1 MQSLASEKSQSWL
14 SWFLR
19 GLLIL
24 GLIIILGRLVELQV
38 IKGSYFLALAEDNR
52 IRNERIVAPRG
63 TIFARGGEILAS
75 DIDGTRNYSLRDE
88 AVHITGYMSIV
99 SEEEVGKVDPKC
111 INKGA
116 LVSGAVVGR
125 QGLEEEYGCH
135 LRGIDGERLVEVDT
149 RGEQVRVL
157 GTKNPVAGDN
167 LFTTIDFG
175 LQKKIASV
183 IKNAE
188 MPKERAAAVVAT
200 DGKGEILGFYSSP
213 SFDPLKV
220 NEYLV
225 DPQLPLFNRIIGGT
239 YHPGSIFK
247 LVTSIAGLE
256 EGRITP
262 EYTYNDQGVI
272 TVNDFSYTNWYFTQ
286 YGGREGEI
294 SLARALAR
302 STDTYFYKVG
312 EMLGVEALAKWANIF
327 GVGQTTGIDIPGEVA
342 GLVPTPG
349 WKKETKGENWF
360 LGNTYH
366 MAIGQGD
373 LTTTPM
379 EANVITSVVATQ
391 GQLCQPHFVAMGG
404 KNYCKELDI
413 NKKNIED
420 VVEGMKGACA
430 LGGTAFPFFEFEPQV
445 ACKTGTAETLDEDKT
460 HAWFTVYGPVEVDTP
475 EIVLTIL
482 VENGGEGSK
491 VAAPIAKEILQ
502 YWFHERQN

>member
-14 SWFLR
+14 SWFLK
-19 GLLIL
+19 GLLIF
-24 GLIIILGRLVELQV
+24 GLIVILGRLIELQV

-63 TIFARGGEILAS
+63 SILARGGEILAS
-75 DIDGTRNYSLRDE
+75 DQDGNRNYPLRDE
-88 AVHITGYMSIV
+88 AAHITGYMSIV

-111 INKGA
+111 TDKGA
-116 LVSGAVVGR
+116 FISGSLVGR
-125 QGLEEEYGCH
+125 QGLEEEYRCH
-135 LRGIDGERLVEVDT
+135 LRGIDGERLIEVDT
-149 RGEQVRVL
+149 KGEQIRVL
-157 GTKNPVAGDN
+157 GTKNPTPGDN

-175 LQKKIASV
+175 LQKKIAAV
-183 IKNAE
+183 VKNADI
-188 MPKERAAAVVAT
+188 PKEKAAAVVAT
-200 DGKGEILGFYSSP
+200 DSKGEILGFYSSP

-225 DPQLPLFNRIIGGT
+225 DPNLPLFNRIISGT

-247 LVTSIAGLE
+247 IITSIAALE
-256 EGRITP
+256 EGKITP

-272 TVNDFSYTNWYFTQ
+272 TINEFSYTNWYFTQ

-312 EMLGVEALAKWANIF
+312 EMLGVEALAKWANVF
-327 GVGQTTGIDIPGEVA
+327 GVGQPTNIDIPGEMV
-342 GLVPTPG
+342 GLVPTPK

-366 MAIGQGD
+366 MSIGQGD
-373 LTTTPM
+373 LTTTPL
-379 EANVITSVVATQ
+379 EANVITSVIASN
-391 GQLCQPHFVAMGG
+391 GLLCQPHFVAVGG
-404 KNYCKELDI
+404 KNYCKKLEI
-413 NKKNIED
+413 NKDYISD

-430 LGGTAFPFFEFEPQV
+430 PGGTAFPFFEFEPKV

-460 HAWFTVYGPVEVDTP
+460 HAWFTVFGPVDSPEP

-502 YWFHERQN
+502 YWFHEREN